1 MHLVIR
7 KNLPIFA
14 EKIDEMRKL
23 ACMFSFLL
31 MVAGCVKQSA
41 QEVPVSDM
49 EVSGQVHEPVI
60 EEVCRDAASDVL
72 TPEEIAHWDSMNA
85 NGGRLLIRGAERNLD
100 TIVNHLRIV
109 FITDP

>member
-1 MHLVIR
+1 M
-7 KNLPIFA
+7 PIFA
-14 EKIDEMRKL
+14 EKLDEMRKQ
-23 ACMFSFLL
+23 ACIFGFLL
-31 MVAGCVKQSA
+31 LVAGCAKQSA
-41 QEVPVSDM
+41 KETPASDM
-49 EVSGQVHEPVI
+49 EVSSQVHEPVI

-109 FITDP
+109 FITEP

>member
-1 MHLVIR
+1 MRIL
-7 KNLPIFA
+7 LIFA
-14 EKIDEMRKL
+14 EKFDEMRKQ
-23 ACMFSFLL
+23 ACIFCFLL
-31 MVAGCVKQSA
+31 LVAGCSKQSA
-41 QEVPVSDM
+41 QDAPASNM
-49 EVSGQVHEPVI
+49 EVSSLVHEPVI

-109 FITDP
+109 FITEP